1 MGIPV
6 ELRRLPRW
14 VRWTG
19 QKLPR
24 TADGQMASSTDPSTW
39 ATFAEARRSLVGI
52 GLGFVLNGDGIVCL
66 DVDHCLDDRGRL
78 TEGAAALLDLAGA
91 TYVEVSPSGNGLHIW
106 GRAELTQGRRVSFR
120 GQSVQ
125 LYPSGRYMTVTGKQ
139 YLGSLSV
146 LGDVSAAVVAALDE
160 P

>member
-1 MGIPV
+1 
-6 ELRRLPRW
+6 
-14 VRWTG
+14 
-19 QKLPR
+19 
-24 TADGQMASSTDPSTW
+24 MASSTDPSTW

-66 DVDHCLDDRGRL
+66 DVDHCLDERGRL
-78 TEGAAALLDLAGA
+78 TEGAAALLDLAGT
-91 TYVEVSPSGNGLHIW
+91 TYVEVSPSGKGLHVW

-120 GQSVQ
+120 GQSVE

-146 LGDVSAAVVAALDE
+146 LGDVSAAVAAALDE